1 MEKQNLNDLINKAKA
16 SNQIKTIQKVI
27 PVSVKE
33 TEEVQFSFYLDKNLL
48 KRLKQEALNQDESIK
63 NIINKALE
71 NYLEKN

>member
-48 KRLKQEALNQDESIK
+48 KRLKQEVLNQDESIK

>member
-1 MEKQNLNDLINKAKA
+1 MEKQNFNDLIKKAKA
-16 SNQIKTIQKVI
+16 KNQSKTIQKVI
-27 PVSVKE
+27 PVTVKE

-48 KRLKQEALNQDESIK
+48 KRIKQQALNKDESIK

>member
-1 MEKQNLNDLINKAKA
+1 MEKHNFNDLINKAKA
-16 SNQIKTIQKVI
+16 SNQIKTIQKVV

-48 KRLKQEALNQDESIK
+48 KRIKQQALNQDESIK

-71 NYLEKN
+71 NYLKTS

>member
-1 MEKQNLNDLINKAKA
+1 MEKQNFNDLINKAKA
-16 SNQIKTIQKVI
+16 SNQIKTIQKVV

-48 KRLKQEALNQDESIK
+48 KRIKQQALNEDETIK

-71 NYLEKN
+71 NYLKTS